1 MSLQVL
7 SPGPQA
13 LFQDRGRFGFA
24 SSGVSASGS
33 FDRLSAARANHAL
46 GNDPNATVIEILV
59 GSFEVEVLSPVT
71 IVFTGT
77 AATVTAHSA
86 DGRSR
91 NATTNTIMDL
101 EPGDRVRLENADY
114 GMRAYL
120 AVRGGFHAPEVLGSS
135 ATDLLSAL
143 GPAPIRAGD
152 ELLIARDIADTQWW
166 PVMRQLPTLWHRP
179 YSATE
184 TLTVIRGPRDKWFT
198 PKSLDDFFRQSFSV
212 STDSNRIGIR
222 LEAERPLCRR
232 IEGELK
238 SEGMVRGSIQVPP
251 GGHPVIF
258 GPDHPVT
265 GGYPVIAVLTGRS
278 CDRSAQLAPGDQ
290 VRFKLQV

>member
-1 MSLQVL
+1 MTFTVIST
-7 SPGPQA
+7 GPQA
-13 LFQDRGRFGFA
+13 LFQDRGRFGYA
-24 SSGVSASGS
+24 SSGVSGSGS

-59 GSFEVEVLSPVT
+59 GSFDFEVHSPAT
-71 IVFTGT
+71 IVVTGT
-77 AATVTAHSA
+77 AATITAHSA
-86 DGRSR
+86 VGRSK

-101 EPGDRVRLENADY
+101 EPGDRVRLGNADY

-120 AVRGGFHAPEVLGSS
+120 AVRGGFRVPEVLGSA

-143 GPAPIRAGD
+143 GPTPIAAGD
-152 ELLIARDIADTQWW
+152 VLSIGRDIADSQWW
-166 PVMRQLPTLWHRP
+166 PLMRQLPTLWHRREG
-179 YSATE
+179 TE

-198 PKSLDDFFRQSFSV
+198 PESLDSFFHQSFTV

-222 LEAERPLCRR
+222 LDAEKPLSRR

-265 GGYPVIAVLTGRS
+265 GGYPVIAVLTARS
-278 CDRSAQLAPGDQ
+278 CDRSAQLMPGDE
-290 VRFKLQV
+290 VRFTLQS

>member
-1 MSLQVL
+1 MSFTVL

-24 SSGVSASGS
+24 GSGVGSSGA
-33 FDRLSAARANHAL
+33 FDRLSAARANHVL
-46 GNDPNATVIEILV
+46 GNDPNATVIEILI
-59 GSFEVEVLSPVT
+59 GSFELEVHAPAT

-77 AATVTAHSA
+77 AATVMAV
-86 DGRSR
+86 DRRGRSK
-91 NATTNTIMDL
+91 NATTNTILEVEDGDL
-101 EPGDRVRLENADY
+101 VRLENADH

-120 AVRGGFHAPEVLGSS
+120 AVRGGFEVPEVLGSA

-143 GPAPIRAGD
+143 GPPPIREGD
-152 ELLIARDIADTQWW
+152 QLTIARDIADKQWW
-166 PVMRQLPTLWHRP
+166 PAMRQLPTVWRH
-179 YSATE
+179 SSMTE
-184 TLTVIRGPRDKWFT
+184 TLTVIRGPRDRWFT
-198 PKSLDDFFRQSFSV
+198 DDALDGFFRQRFTV
-212 STDSNRIGIR
+212 SADSNRIGIR
-222 LEAERPLCRR
+222 LKAEKPLSRR

-265 GGYPVIAVLTGRS
+265 GGYPVIAVLTAS
-278 CDRSAQLAPGDQ
+278 SADRCAQLWPGDR
-290 VRFKLQV
+290 VRFRVQI

>member
-1 MSLQVL
+1 MAFKIITT
-7 SPGPQA
+7 GPQA
-13 LFQDRGRFGFA
+13 LFQDRGRLGFA
-24 SSGVSASGS
+24 GSGVSASGS

-59 GSFEVEVLSPVT
+59 GSFEVEALISAT

-77 AATVTAHSA
+77 AAAVTAHSA
-86 DGRSR
+86 KGRSK
-91 NATTNTIMDL
+91 NATTNTILDL
-101 EPGDRVRLENADY
+101 EPGDRIRLENADY

-120 AVRGGFHAPEVLGSS
+120 AVRGGFKAPEVLGSS

-143 GPAPIRAGD
+143 GPSPLQAGD
-152 ELLIARDIADTQWW
+152 ILHIAHDIADTRWW
-166 PVMRQLPTLWHRP
+166 PVMRQLPTLWHRT
-179 YSATE
+179 ATE

-198 PKSLDDFFRQSFSV
+198 RESLEDFFCREFTV
-212 STDSNRIGIR
+212 STDSNRIGLR
-222 LEAERPLCRR
+222 LEAEKPLSRR
-232 IEGELK
+232 IHGELK

-278 CDRSAQLAPGDQ
+278 CDRSAQLLPGDKI
-290 VRFKLQV
+290 RFTM